1 MDALTEH
8 EMEMIVQRLETLVT
22 DLEHDLSTPT
32 FYAFVLLAQEFAG
45 TKKAPYT
52 LAHIRRCLA
61 LAHRMRPIRD
71 VLVSSGGRWTPLH
84 DVGEVIQSEATRLSS
99 LYGVARP
106 ACRKARRELQS
117 AFRAA
122 FTQATGKVYQKYG
135 LALTTKECA
144 TITAFWD
151 EALRTALAR
160 FQARGEVDALD
171 QVIACLPV
179 WADRHHARW
188 SRQGWR
194 EPSATDVMHLF
205 QDYLMVCEPCLGTV
219 VQIASAAVAHAPVVD
234 QADVTRDVEQQY
246 TEQVHALRTQL
257 SALPLPKDTPK
268 AQHAQLRKEKAQLQH
283 ALQALLSAQE
293 AEITRHV
300 TKAANARHKLATLV
314 KTASGYH
321 DTLLRTVGKAS
332 VDVLPRMIWIYEYD
346 RQGDDDWRT
355 AKREAKRFVRQV
367 RQASAPPVAVEAE
380 EARGGSRA

>member
-8 EMEMIVQRLETLVT
+8 EMEGIVQRLETLVT
-22 DLEHDLSTPT
+22 ALEHDRSLPT
-32 FYAFVLLAQEFAG
+32 FYAFVLVAQAFAG
-45 TKKAPYT
+45 MKTARYT
-52 LAHIRRCLA
+52 LAHIRRCLV

-71 VLVSSGGRWTPLH
+71 VLVSAAGRWTPLH
-84 DVGEVIQSEATRLSS
+84 DLSEVLQAEATRLSS

-106 ACRKARRELQS
+106 ACRPQRRALQQ
-117 AFRAA
+117 AFRTA
-122 FTQATGKVYQKYG
+122 FTQATGKVYHKYG
-135 LALTTKECA
+135 LSLTTKESA

-194 EPSATDVMHLF
+194 EPSATEVMHLF
-205 QDYLMVCEPCLGTV
+205 EDYLRVCETCLGTIA
-219 VQIASAAVAHAPVVD
+219 QIASAAVAHAPVVD
-234 QADVTRDVEQQY
+234 QAAVTRDVEQQS
-246 TEQVHALRTQL
+246 TQQIQALRAQL

-268 AQHAQLRKEKAQLQH
+268 AQHAQLRKAKAQLHQQ
-283 ALQALLSAQE
+283 LQALLKAQE
-293 AEITRHV
+293 TEIAHHV
-300 TKAANARHKLATLV
+300 KKAAHARHKLATLV
-314 KTASGYH
+314 QTASGYP

-355 AKREAKRFVRQV
+355 AKREAKRFVRQL
-367 RQASAPPVAVEAE
+367 RQASAQHVAVEAP
-380 EARGGSRA
+380 

>member
-1 MDALTEH
+1 MDALTEK
-8 EMEMIVQRLETLVT
+8 EIEVILQRLETYVA
-22 DLEHDLSTPT
+22 DLEHDVSAPT

-71 VLVSSGGRWTPLH
+71 MLVSAGGRWTPLH

-106 ACRKARRELQS
+106 ACSKARRELQH

-122 FTQATGKVYQKYG
+122 FTQATGKAYQKYG
-135 LALTTKECA
+135 LSLTAKERA
-144 TITAFWD
+144 TITTWWD
-151 EALRTALAR
+151 EALHTALAR
-160 FQARGEVDALD
+160 FQARGEVEALD
-171 QVIACLPV
+171 QVMACLPV
-179 WADRHHARW
+179 WADRHHERW

-194 EPSATDVMHLF
+194 EPSATEVMRLF
-205 QDYLMVCEPCLGTV
+205 QDYLMVCEACLGTV
-219 VQIASAAVAHAPVVD
+219 AEIASTAVAYAPVVD
-234 QADVTRDVEQQY
+234 PAQVTRDVEEQY
-246 TEQVHALRTQL
+246 TEQVQALRVQL

-268 AQHAQLRKEKAQLQH
+268 TQHAQLRQAKAQLQQ
-283 ALQALLSAQE
+283 ALQTLLKAQE
-293 AEITRHV
+293 AAITRHV
-300 TKAANARHKLATLV
+300 TKAANARHKCETLV
-314 KTASGYH
+314 KTVSGYP

-332 VDVLPRMIWIYEYD
+332 VDVLPRMLWIYEFD
-346 RQGDDDWRT
+346 RQGDADWRT

-380 EARGGSRA
+380 

>member
-8 EMEMIVQRLETLVT
+8 EMEVIVQRLETLVT
-22 DLEHDLSTPT
+22 ALEHDLSLPT
-32 FYAFVLLAQEFAG
+32 FYAFVLVAQEFAG
-45 TKKAPYT
+45 MKKARYT
-52 LAHIRRCLA
+52 LAHIRRCLV

-71 VLVSSGGRWTPLH
+71 VLVSAAGRWTPLH
-84 DVGEVIQSEATRLSS
+84 DLSEVLQGEATRLSS

-106 ACRKARRELQS
+106 ACRPHRRALQQ
-117 AFRAA
+117 AFRTA
-122 FTQATGKVYQKYG
+122 FTQATGKVYHKYG
-135 LALTTKECA
+135 LALTTKESA

-194 EPSATDVMHLF
+194 EPSATEVMHF
-205 QDYLMVCEPCLGTV
+205 FEDYLRVCETCLGTIA
-219 VQIASAAVAHAPVVD
+219 QIASAAVAHAPVVD
-234 QADVTRDVEQQY
+234 QTAVTRDVEQQF
-246 TEQVHALRTQL
+246 TEQIQALRAQL

-268 AQHAQLRKEKAQLQH
+268 AQHAQLRKAKAQLHQQ
-283 ALQALLSAQE
+283 LQALLKAQE
-293 AEITRHV
+293 TEIAHHV
-300 TKAANARHKLATLV
+300 KKAAHARHKLATLV
-314 KTASGYH
+314 QTASGYP

-355 AKREAKRFVRQV
+355 AKREAKRFVRQL
-367 RQASAPPVAVEAE
+367 RQASAQPMAVEAP
-380 EARGGSRA
+380 